1 MGRLFWKFF
10 LAFWLALLLA
20 GSGVGL
26 VMRWQ
31 AETAK
36 ERSELMA
43 MGPRSL
49 YLLDTAATRLKYGG
63 LNALTELLHE
73 HRGRRMSSLYVVDQA
88 DRVLFGRGADHAAIE
103 QARTQAA
110 RDDEAALARYVLAPD
125 GQTYLLFLSADSR
138 ALRGRPPRPEPLPAW
153 VPVIIGLLSSIG
165 FSALL
170 AWYLTRPVR
179 HLRQALAALAA
190 GRMQTRVGALM
201 GGRRDEIAEL
211 GHDFDRMAQQLQQ
224 LVNAQRRLLHDVSH
238 ELRSPLARLQAAVG
252 LARQDPR
259 KLESMLD
266 RVERETMRLDE
277 LVGGL
282 LTLSRLES
290 GADEPSLQPVDLT
303 ELVAGIVAD
312 AGFEAYAVNR
322 AVKFIASE
330 EIRITGRL
338 EQLHRAIENVIRN
351 AVKFTAEGSI
361 VEVSLMRVEPNEV
374 KISVADRG
382 PGVQEAELAAI
393 FEPFCRVGD
402 AGAPGFGLGLAIAR
416 RAIETQG
423 GRIVASNRAGGGL
436 LMEMILPM
444 TLPMSA

>member
-36 ERSELMA
+36 ERSEWA
-43 MGPRSL
+43 AIGPRGV
-49 YLLDTAATRLKYGG
+49 YLLETAAIRLKYGG
-63 LNALTELLHE
+63 VDALTELLHE
-73 HRGRRMSSLYVVDQA
+73 HRGRRMSSLHVVDQA
-88 DRVLFGRGADHAAIE
+88 DRVLFGRGADQAAIE
-103 QARTQAA
+103 RARTQAA
-110 RDDEAALARYVLAPD
+110 SGDEAAPARFVLAQD
-125 GQTYLLFLSADSR
+125 GQTYLLFLSAENR
-138 ALRGRPPRPEPLPAW
+138 ASRGRPPRPEPLPAW
-153 VPVIIGLLSSIG
+153 VPVIFGLLASIG

-224 LVNAQRRLLHDVSH
+224 LVAAQRRLLHDVSH

-290 GADEPSLQPVDLT
+290 GADEPPLQSVDLT
-303 ELVAGIVAD
+303 ELVASIVAD
-312 AGFEAYAVNR
+312 AGFEAHAVQR
-322 AVKFIASE
+322 EVKLIASE
-330 EIRITGRL
+330 EVVISGRV

-351 AVKFTAEGSI
+351 AVKFTAEDSI
-361 VEVSLMRVEPNEV
+361 VEVSLMRTENSEV

-382 PGVQEAELAAI
+382 PGVREEELAAI
-393 FEPFCRVGD
+393 FQPFCRVGD
-402 AGAPGFGLGLAIAR
+402 ADTPGFGLGLAIAR
-416 RAIETQG
+416 RAIEAQG
-423 GRIVASNRAGGGL
+423 GCIVASNRAGGGL
-436 LMEMILPM
+436 LMEMTLPM
-444 TLPMSA
+444 TA